1 MSNFCDISTTINYN
15 FKKINPRDW
24 VKYLKECY
32 DNELMSTKE
41 IIKEI
46 KEIGL
51 GAILKKK
58 SKKQKKTV
66 LPVEDANEHHR
77 EIMTNNDKNKIEF
90 MSVEHETHDRWI
102 WTKLKTKIYYRE
114 CLKQEKEKNKILTKE
129 IKELKELINKLMSE

>member
-1 MSNFCDISTTINYN
+1 MTTLFDIKVYN
-15 FKKINPRDW
+15 NSQKKIDPKDW
-24 VKYLKECY
+24 SQFLKICY
-32 DNELMSTKE
+32 EDNVMSIKE

-58 SKKQKKTV
+58 SKKQKKTI

-114 CLKQEKEKNKILTKE
+114 CFKQEKEKNEILTKE